1 MVHLK
6 ITSKKPKNPPHRLQ
20 SQGMQVN
27 PLKLFWEKDKTEYLG
42 FILNQK
48 DIKPQPKKISQILE
62 IDPLKNK
69 KQLRQFIGMINYYK
83 DMYKQHTTILQPLTS
98 IVGKKAEWVWG
109 ESQQEAFNK
118 IMVMAK
124 EATLYFPDF
133 TKNFD
138 VYTDASDSQMG
149 GVVMQSGEPLTFF
162 TQIQLSVSQ
171 IHNYQTGTSHYH
183 GNNQVVSIDAS
194 TPTRQNLDQP

>member
-1 MVHLK
+1 MTLD
-6 ITSKKPKNPPHRLQ
+6 NQRL
-20 SQGMQVN
+20 QVN
-27 PLKLFWEKDKTEYLG
+27 PLKKFGRKLEVEYLG
-42 FILNQK
+42 LLVIKEGIHLQRKNIYGILNMAS
-48 DIKPQPKKISQILE
+48 PKTT
-62 IDPLKNK
+62 
-69 KQLRQFIGMINYYK
+69 KQLGGFVGMVNYYK